1 MMPCVDP
8 DPLPVPRFA
17 QLLDPPPGAPPADAL
32 PHPCVLNVGAR
43 PTFADGDDVS
53 VEVHVL
59 HSYGEDF
66 HGRRLAVAAG
76 GFIRPEARFPS
87 PRALVARSRAD
98 IAAARVALESGAH
111 DGLKEESVFRG

>member
-8 DPLPVPRFA
+8 DSLPVPRFA

-87 PRALVARSRAD
+87 PRALVARIRAD
-98 IAAARVALESGAH
+98 ISAARVALESGAH
-111 DGLKEESVFRG
+111 DGLKEEPVFRG